1 MKYTYDVCTYTNQTG
16 LLQASRVATTTN
28 LNEITINEVTK
39 PFFVRVID
47 NFTHMLHKSLN
58 SPDDL
63 ESWRIAQERAA
74 AWAPEKFKTT
84 VQEPGKKAS
93 MEELTSQ
100 KENIKPIHYQNYIE
114 EFEWIDAMSR
124 IPRYKDPIA
133 FKAAIELQIR
143 KYLDRNGRK
152 DAELQELKKGLF
164 YYMYLVMYLKNHCK
178 PILAKDVHKIMEA
191 FK

>member
-1 MKYTYDVCTYTNQTG
+1 MKYTYDICAYTNQIGG
-16 LLQASRVATTTN
+16 LPQIVRTETTTN
-28 LNEITINEVTK
+28 LDEITINNVTE

-47 NFTHMLHKSLN
+47 NFTDMLHMSLKS
-58 SPDDL
+58 PEDL

-74 AWAPEKFKTT
+74 AWVPEKYKVTSQINESNST
-84 VQEPGKKAS
+84 KEMV
-93 MEELTSQ
+93 SQ
-100 KENIKPIHYQNYIE
+100 KENIKPSHYQNYIE

-164 YYMYLVMYLKNHCK
+164 YYMYLVTYLKNHCK
-178 PILAKDVHKIMEA
+178 PILAKDVHAIMET